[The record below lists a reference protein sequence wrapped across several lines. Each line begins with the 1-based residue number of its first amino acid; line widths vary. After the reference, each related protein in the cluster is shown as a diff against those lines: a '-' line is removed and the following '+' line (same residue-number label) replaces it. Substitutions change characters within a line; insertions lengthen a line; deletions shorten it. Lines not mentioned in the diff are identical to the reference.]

1 MRLLM
6 AAPTF
11 GSVFLLGWLACG
23 VVAAGGT
30 AHLQDGV
37 DLAWAVFL
45 LPTLTLSTTAGEL
58 AALRLLSK
66 RAEVYG
72 RAHLLGRIALGA
84 ILTLLLC
91 PMVAFGAL
99 QVTSA
104 LEVDRPELLGS
115 GVLAAAGLV
124 TGAVGL
130 TLGLMLPLGM
140 RPR

>member
-1 MRLLM
+1 
-6 AAPTF
+6 
-11 GSVFLLGWLACG
+11 VFLLGWLACG

-37 DLAWAVFL
+37 ELAWAMFL
-45 LPTLTLSTTAGEL
+45 LPTLTLSTTVGAL
-58 AALRLLSK
+58 AALRLLGH
-66 RAEVYG
+66 RAEAYG
-72 RAHLLGRIALGA
+72 HGHLLGRVALGA

-91 PMVAFGAL
+91 PFVAFGAL

-104 LEVDRPELLGS
+104 LEADRPVLLGT

-130 TLGLMLPLGM
+130 TLGLTLPLPTG
-140 RPR
+140 PR